1 MDPQRAQETPFLV
14 VFLSV
19 PELAVQPWAG
29 HISDLDLG
37 VLITK
42 TKAGFPEYWSME
54 EYWGSCIRISCRAF
68 HFLKKI
74 LFTWLF
80 LERGEGREKGRE
92 TSISCLSFTLW
103 ELNLQS
109 FALPHNA
116 EPHWSGLGSLLNLH
130 IPGVRKDSGFR
141 RCAQVLMQW
150 KNRPQCIGRTG
161 VVLAGGLCY
170 TGGRGEVS

>member
-1 MDPQRAQETPFLV
+1 MTLKEKAVEVDPQRAQETPFLV

-80 LERGEGREKGRE
+80 LERGEGREKERE
-92 TSISCLSFTLW
+92 RNIHQLPLFHTLGI
-103 ELNLQS
+103 EPAIFR
-109 FALPHNA
+109 FAT
-116 EPHWSGLGSLLNLH
+116 
-130 IPGVRKDSGFR
+130 
-141 RCAQVLMQW
+141 
-150 KNRPQCIGRTG
+150 QC
-161 VVLAGGLCY
+161 
-170 TGGRGEVS
+170 